1 MTSVPVSPTVP
12 PGGGRPGRRRGW
24 RPLLALLLGLAGSA
38 LVPGGARAQAVPPD
52 STLPAA
58 APVQPPTPAP
68 EDTVARLDVVSR
80 PQAPAVAVALA
91 FPHGSG
97 DDPEGASG
105 AASLLI
111 RAVER
116 EMGGRAATRHALVGS
131 RVEVDRTTLT
141 MVVPPD
147 ELDAAWRTLREVL
160 TEPLPDAVIEGA
172 REDLLGPL
180 RFERGA
186 PVRLFEVEFARLV
199 LGVTHPWARPTQ
211 GTEAGLAAI
220 APATLRE
227 LQGRWL
233 RLDEA
238 RLSLVGP
245 RTPDEVLRMV
255 AGRGEGIPPRQ
266 ADLPA
271 TPVNGTGTR
280 VVLERDVVNSWVAVA
295 WPVEPSLPRT
305 SLEFTAHVLRELLT
319 PALPDPGL
327 FSVTTRVDDLPGGP
341 VLRVVVAVEPGGV
354 GRWEEQVLGA
364 MDQLRSQLPPADF
377 LSLFRRR
384 FAGEVLLA
392 ESLPE
397 VEAARRAGDLLH
409 LGEARD
415 LAQGVMELGEEEVR
429 ATLEALGPPWV
440 LLYGPGERPGGN

>member
-1 MTSVPVSPTVP
+1 MSVPEP
-12 PGGGRPGRRRGW
+12 PARKICALSAPGM
-24 RPLLALLLGLAGSA
+24 ALGLSVLLGLGMPAA
-38 LVPGGARAQAVPPD
+38 GGAQATPPD
-52 STLPAA
+52 STAA
-58 APVQPPTPAP
+58 APAPPAAPAP
-68 EDTVARLDVVSR
+68 GDTVARLDVVTRAQS
-80 PQAPAVAVALA
+80 PVAAMALA

-105 AASLLI
+105 AASLLA
-111 RAVER
+111 RAMER
-116 EMGGRAATRHALVGS
+116 DLGETAATRHALLSS

-141 MVVPPD
+141 MVVPPE
-147 ELDAAWRTLREVL
+147 ELEAAWTAFRAALET
-160 TEPLPDAVIEGA
+160 PLPDGAIEAA

-186 PVRLFEVEFARLV
+186 PVRLFELEFDRLV

-211 GTEAGLAAI
+211 GTEAGLESISPSA
-220 APATLRE
+220 LRE
-227 LQGRWL
+227 LQARWL

-238 RLSLVGP
+238 RLSVVGP
-245 RTPDEVLRMV
+245 RTPAEMARLV
-255 AGRGEGIPPRQ
+255 AGAGAGLPPRS
-266 ADLPA
+266 ADVPPA
-271 TPVNGTGTR
+271 PPNGEGTR

-295 WPVEPSLPRT
+295 WPVTGSVPRT

-319 PALPDPGL
+319 PSLPDPGL

-341 VLRVVVAVEPGGV
+341 VLRVVVAVEPGSV
-354 GRWEEQVLGA
+354 ARWEQQVLGA
-364 MDQLRSQLPPADF
+364 MAGLRDQPPPDDF

-384 FAGEVLLA
+384 FASEVLLR

-415 LAQGVMELGEEEVR
+415 LADGVRELGGEDLG
-429 ATLEALGPPWV
+429 ATVGALGAPWV
-440 LLYGPGERPGGN
+440 LLYGPGERGGGS